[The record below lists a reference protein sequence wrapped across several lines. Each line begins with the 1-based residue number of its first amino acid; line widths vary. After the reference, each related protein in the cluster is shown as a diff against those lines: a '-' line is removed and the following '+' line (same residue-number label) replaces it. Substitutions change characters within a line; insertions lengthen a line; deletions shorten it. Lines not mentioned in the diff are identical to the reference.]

1 MKTAQINKFF
11 NPKSI
16 AVIGASRSK
25 KKVGGI
31 ILNNILKEKFPAKIY
46 PINPNANRVMGMD
59 VYDTILDVPEIVDV
73 AIIAVPAMFV
83 YEIIEE
89 CGIKGVKNI
98 IIISAGF
105 SETGEEGL
113 KLELKLR
120 QLAHKYQMNIL
131 GPNCLGIINARN
143 NLNLSFAN
151 TPKSYSNGKISFL
164 SQSGAIGT
172 AFMDWAHS
180 NNIELSKFVSL
191 GNKSDL
197 SEIDFLKYLEQDN
210 DTDIIL
216 LYLESFADGRKFYE
230 LAKSISHKKP
240 IVVLKPGKTVATQ
253 KAMEAHTGSIATSD
267 KIIEQALEASGCIR
281 VSSIEELFNI
291 TKLLAWQP
299 ILKGNNVTII
309 TNAGGVAIETIDQLQ
324 ANGLEVSPLPKNLQE
339 SLSKILKESASTHNP
354 IDLLGDALASDYKNA
369 IEQVVKSNSTDAI
382 LILLTPQL
390 MTESLK
396 TAKFVNE
403 IADKHHKVVLASFLG
418 GEKVNVAQAFLTK
431 EKLPHFDF
439 ANDAASVLGKVW
451 EWRKNIQSVPNSRLY
466 YPTIINTSLKVENK
480 GEMLPEDEAKKLLN
494 KYDIK
499 YLKSDIY
506 NGLKDLRRNES
517 KIKFPLVLKLS
528 HPQLIHK
535 TDIKAV
541 RLPIYHKSELSKSAL
556 ELDDIARK
564 NSFDGYKL
572 EVQPFIFQKL
582 ELILGIN
589 RDKNQVINF
598 EGKEFLISKGFG
610 HTMIVGAGGIY
621 TEVLDDSSLRLLPVN
636 RKNAMEMLKEIK
648 YGQILFGARR
658 QHYAYQAL
666 LKMMVNLSKMIEKN
680 YNIRSLDINP
690 VFVTQNDAYAVDIKI
705 FVD

>member
-1 MKTAQINKFF
+1 MKTAQITKFF
-11 NPKSI
+11 KPKSI
-16 AVIGASRSK
+16 AIIGASRSK
-25 KKVGGI
+25 KKIGGI
-31 ILNNILKEKFPAKIY
+31 ILDNLLKDNYPAKIY
-46 PINPNANRVMGMD
+46 PINPNANKVMGLE
-59 VYDTILDVPEIVDV
+59 VFDTIADVPEIVDV
-73 AIIAVPAMFV
+73 AIIAVPARFV

-89 CGIKGVKNI
+89 CGIKGVKNL

-113 KLELKLR
+113 RLELELR
-120 QLAHKYQMNIL
+120 ILAHKYQLNIL

-151 TPKSYSNGKISFL
+151 TPNRYSNGKISFL

-172 AFMDWAHS
+172 AFMDWAQS
-180 NNIELSKFVSL
+180 NNIEISKFVSL

-197 SEIDFLKYLEQDN
+197 CEIDFLKYLDQDS

-216 LYLESFADGRKFYE
+216 LYLESFTDGRKFYE
-230 LAKSISHKKP
+230 LAKSMSHKKP

-253 KAMEAHTGSIATSD
+253 KAMEAHTGSMATSD
-267 KIIEQALEASGCIR
+267 KIIDEALEASGCIR
-281 VSSIEELFNI
+281 VNSIEDLFNI

-299 ILKGNNVTII
+299 ILRGNNVTII
-309 TNAGGVAIETIDQLQ
+309 TNAGGVAIETIDQLES
-324 ANGLEVSPLPKNLQE
+324 NGLEVSSLPKNLQE
-339 SLSKILKESASTHNP
+339 KLSKLLKDSASTHNP
-354 IDLLGDALASDYKNA
+354 IDLLGDALATDYKNA

-396 TAKFVNE
+396 TAKFLNE
-403 IADKHHKVVLASFLG
+403 IADKHKKVVLASFLG
-418 GEKVNVAQAFLTK
+418 GDKVNVAHAFLTK

-451 EWRKNIQSVPNSRLY
+451 KWRSNLESVPNSRLH
-466 YPTIINTSLKVENK
+466 YPTIINPSLVVETK
-480 GEMLPEDEAKKLLN
+480 GEMLSESVTKKLLDN
-494 KYDIK
+494 YKIK

-506 NGLKDLRRNES
+506 AGIKDIRRNLS
-517 KIKFPLVLKLS
+517 KIRYPLVLKLS
-528 HPQLIHK
+528 HPLLIHK

-541 RLPIYHKSELSKSAL
+541 RLPIYHQGELLKAISELDAIAQKQIL
-556 ELDDIARK
+556 ED
-564 NSFDGYKL
+564 YKL

-589 RDKNQVINF
+589 RDKDQIIKSG
-598 EGKEFLISKGFG
+598 GKELIVSKGFG
-610 HTMIVGAGGIY
+610 HSMIVGAGGIY
-621 TEVLDDSSLRLLPVN
+621 TEVLDDSTLRLLPVN

-658 QHYAYQAL
+658 QQYNYQAL

-690 VFVTQNDAYAVDIKI
+690 VFVTHDDAYAVDIKV

>member
-1 MKTAQINKFF
+1 
-11 NPKSI
+11 
-16 AVIGASRSK
+16 
-25 KKVGGI
+25 
-31 ILNNILKEKFPAKIY
+31 
-46 PINPNANRVMGMD
+46 
-59 VYDTILDVPEIVDV
+59 
-73 AIIAVPAMFV
+73 
-83 YEIIEE
+83 
-89 CGIKGVKNI
+89 
-98 IIISAGF
+98 
-105 SETGEEGL
+105 
-113 KLELKLR
+113 
-120 QLAHKYQMNIL
+120 
-131 GPNCLGIINARN
+131 
-143 NLNLSFAN
+143 
-151 TPKSYSNGKISFL
+151 
-164 SQSGAIGT
+164 
-172 AFMDWAHS
+172 
-180 NNIELSKFVSL
+180 
-191 GNKSDL
+191 
-197 SEIDFLKYLEQDN
+197 
-210 DTDIIL
+210 
-216 LYLESFADGRKFYE
+216 
-230 LAKSISHKKP
+230 
-240 IVVLKPGKTVATQ
+240 
-253 KAMEAHTGSIATSD
+253 
-267 KIIEQALEASGCIR
+267 
-281 VSSIEELFNI
+281 
-291 TKLLAWQP
+291 
-299 ILKGNNVTII
+299 
-309 TNAGGVAIETIDQLQ
+309 
-324 ANGLEVSPLPKNLQE
+324 
-339 SLSKILKESASTHNP
+339 
-354 IDLLGDALASDYKNA
+354 
-369 IEQVVKSNSTDAI
+369 
-382 LILLTPQL
+382 
-390 MTESLK
+390 
-396 TAKFVNE
+396 
-403 IADKHHKVVLASFLG
+403 
-418 GEKVNVAQAFLTK
+418 
-431 EKLPHFDF
+431 HFDF

-451 EWRKNIQSVPNSRLY
+451 GWRKNIQSESNSRLY

-480 GEMLPEDEAKKLLN
+480 GEMLPDDEAKKLLN

-636 RKNAMEMLKEIK
+636 RKNAMVMLKEIK